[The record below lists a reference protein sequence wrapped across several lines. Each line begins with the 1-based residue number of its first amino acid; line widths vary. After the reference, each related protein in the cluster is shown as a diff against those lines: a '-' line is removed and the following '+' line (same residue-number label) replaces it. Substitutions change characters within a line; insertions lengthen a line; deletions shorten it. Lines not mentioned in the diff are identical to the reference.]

1 MFLKEK
7 KINTCFVGRMWYK
20 TVDEQRFFLKGQIK
34 QARTKWI
41 CSAMPWVWCWKSC
54 MYATSSVPVFLET
67 VIPRNM
73 QTLNS
78 LQQDFAGKLVPSLS
92 YNKIKWDIRR
102 VEVKGHTAY
111 GTLQLFT
118 SENNYFKSFIP
129 ENEPFIS
136 FLWSI
141 CDDPDAFANCY
152 VMD

>member
-1 MFLKEK
+1 MNMLCHEFGAENHACMPHPLYLCFWKLWYLG
-7 KINTCFVGRMWYK
+7 TCKHWTAF
-20 TVDEQRFFLKGQIK
+20 
-34 QARTKWI
+34 
-41 CSAMPWVWCWKSC
+41 SKS
-54 MYATSSVPVFLET
+54 
-67 VIPRNM
+67 
-73 QTLNS
+73 
-78 LQQDFAGKLVPSLS
+78 FAGKLVPSLS

-129 ENEPFIS
+129 ENELFMS